1 MNSEPLTISD
11 IGDFTWDFGCCFLI
25 ETEKGDF
32 VWSDPDYQGDNT
44 IRPFTGNK
52 ANFTEEGFMGRCKGT
67 HVIGEYCGK
76 DVVIL

>member
-1 MNSEPLTISD
+1 MSNEHLTIDD
-11 IGDFTWDFGCCFLI
+11 IGEFTWNFASHFLI
-25 ETEKGDF
+25 ETSKGTF
-32 VWSDPDYQGDNT
+32 VWSDPDYMGDNT
-44 IRPFTGNK
+44 IRPYVGNK